1 MDVLLQYLKAFA
13 VGGLL
18 CVIGQL
24 LIDYTKLTPAR
35 ILTSYVFAGVILG
48 ALGIYQ
54 PLADWAGAGANVP
67 LTGFGNAIAKG
78 VKKAVTEDG
87 ILGALTGGFTAA
99 SAGLHNL
106 IHIKRDIK
114 NTGCSCQ
121 FTTVCTRIIFVVMY
135 QSPRLM
141 PILRATWIIG

>member
-35 ILTSYVFAGVILG
+35 ILTSYVVAGVILG

-78 VKKAVTEDG
+78 VKKAVAEDG
-87 ILGALTGGFTAA
+87 MLGVLTGGFTAA
-99 SAGLHNL
+99 SAGLGAAVFFGLL
-106 IHIKRDIK
+106 I
-114 NTGCSCQ
+114 SL
-121 FTTVCTRIIFVVMY
+121 IFR
-135 QSPRLM
+135 SKDKSK
-141 PILRATWIIG
+141 